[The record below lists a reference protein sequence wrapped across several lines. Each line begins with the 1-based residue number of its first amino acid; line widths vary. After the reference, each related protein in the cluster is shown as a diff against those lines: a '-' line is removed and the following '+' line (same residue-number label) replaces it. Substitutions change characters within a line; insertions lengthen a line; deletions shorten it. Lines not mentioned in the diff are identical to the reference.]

1 MHIRDGILSNE
12 VCLVT
17 GACAAGAIGYS
28 MWRLRMETARRPLPE
43 AGIVASLI
51 FAGQMVNVSIPGLP
65 VSGHLIGGAFAAAW
79 LGPWAGCLVMTAVL
93 AVQATVFA
101 DGGLLALGANILNM
115 AVIGAWGGASIREAL
130 ARAGIGRLTSSAVAA
145 WVTVIL
151 AAIAFC
157 LEFVGSWRLRV
168 EEIGSLFGLMVGYH
182 FLIGIGEAV
191 LTFGGLV
198 LLGAMTPLVQSTD
211 GDVHRRWPGFAASG
225 LIAACFI
232 AGVCSPW
239 ASPYPDGLEAV
250 GERLAFNDHAV
261 DRALALDDY
270 AIPLPEAW
278 EALALPLA
286 GLLGTL
292 LCFPLAMA
300 FMAIPH
306 ALQPGWD
313 RRSRS

>member
-12 VCLVT
+12 VCLAT
-17 GACAAGAIGYS
+17 GVCAASAIGYS
-28 MWRLRMETARRPLPE
+28 MWRLRQEKTLRPLSE

-101 DGGLLALGANILNM
+101 DGGLLSLGANILNM
-115 AVIGAWGGASIREAL
+115 AVIGAWGGASLREAL
-130 ARAGIGRLTSSAVAA
+130 ARAGIGPMTSSAIAA

-157 LEFVGSWRLRV
+157 VEFVGSWRLRG

-182 FLIGIGEAV
+182 FLIGIGEAA
-191 LTFGGLV
+191 LTVSGLV
-198 LLGAMTPLVQSTD
+198 LLGAMAPPVQSPD
-211 GDVHRRWPGFAASG
+211 CAVHRGWRGFVASG

-250 GERLAFNDHAV
+250 GERLAFNDRAV

-270 AIPLPEAW
+270 AIPLPEEW
-278 EALALPLA
+278 EAFALPLA

-292 LCFPLAMA
+292 LCFPVAMA
-300 FMAIPH
+300 VIA
-306 ALQPGWD
+306 
-313 RRSRS
+313 SRSLWSICRPTQRT